1 MFAAR
6 LATVGLCAALLF
18 APCQAH
24 ADDAASPDPIGDFT
38 DGVFLRSR
46 DGGIVLFPGG
56 RLQIDSAFFR
66 QQTPKSG
73 AFVRRA
79 RVELRGWFGATLL
92 LRRLGR
98 LRARAALPAPTSR
111 RARSPPPTNTSPSRR
126 SAIG

>member
-18 APCQAH
+18 APTAG
-24 ADDAASPDPIGDFT
+24 ARRRRPRSADPIGDFA

-46 DGGIVLFPGG
+46 DGAIVLFPGG
-56 RLQIDSAFFR
+56 RLQIDGAFFR

-79 RVELRGWFGATLL
+79 RVELRGWLGPLSTSTSRATS
-92 LRRLGR
+92 RPRPP
-98 LRARAALPAPTSR
+98 PAPTSR
-111 RARSPPPTNTSPSRR
+111 RAPSPPPTSTWRSRR
-126 SAIG
+126 SATG